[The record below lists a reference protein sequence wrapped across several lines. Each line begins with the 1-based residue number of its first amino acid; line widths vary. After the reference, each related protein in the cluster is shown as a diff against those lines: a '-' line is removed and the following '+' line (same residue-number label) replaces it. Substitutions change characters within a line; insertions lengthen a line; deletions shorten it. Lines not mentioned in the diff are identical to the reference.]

1 MGLADTPQVVDS
13 VPCRCEEG
21 IEPRTVL
28 WGGLTHPKWL
38 TVYPAVAGGG
48 GFEPKEH
55 DQDSSVGCPDKS
67 QVVEWL
73 TVYSAVARGGG

>member
-1 MGLADTPQVVDS
+1 MGWADTPQVVD
-13 VPCRCEEG
+13 CTLQLRGE
-21 IEPRTVL
+21 
-28 WGGLTHPKWL
+28 
-38 TVYPAVAGGG
+38 G